1 MTSASTELELEQ
13 EKRRESEE
21 RFRSFA
27 SVAADWWFWEMDA
40 DLRFS
45 YFSENVATVTGRPIA
60 TMLGKQRRELVN
72 ELAAD
77 ERDNWAR
84 HLDDLDRHRPFNQF
98 EYRLA
103 TPGGDTRWISISGV
117 PLIADDGRF
126 LGYRGTGNNISARKS
141 AEAARQQGER
151 ILRTAID
158 AIDEG
163 FVLYD
168 EADRLVFCNEKYRQ
182 IYATSADL
190 IVPGTTFEHF
200 ARIGAERGQYREAVG
215 RIDAWVAERVA
226 AHRAGNACTE
236 QQLDDGRWLRIIE
249 RKTVDGQ
256 IVGFRIDI
264 TELKKKELELEAHR
278 NHLEELVAE
287 RTAQLEAANKA
298 KSVFLANMS
307 HEIRTPMNAIIG
319 LTHLASRHSQDSHQQ
334 ELLRK
339 VSTAAE
345 HLQVVINDI
354 LDIAKIESGKSS
366 IAQTD
371 FFLAPMIEQS
381 VRMVADCARDKG
393 LDLVL
398 EMAADL
404 PPVLRGDPVRL
415 GQVLVNL
422 ANNAVKFT
430 ERGSVTIRVGW
441 QEESDA
447 GLLLRFEVEDTGIGI
462 APEARQRLFRIFEQ
476 ADPSTTRRYGG
487 MGLGLA
493 ISRHL
498 VEQMG
503 GEIGVESEV
512 GRGSLFWFTARCP
525 RGQAL
530 QASVIVQSDA
540 EAADLERR
548 IAETYSGMRVLLAED
563 NPMNQDVVVELLRD
577 TGLIV
582 DMAGNGA
589 EAVALA
595 ERQRYDLILM
605 DIQMPV
611 MDGLAAT
618 EALRRQPD
626 WAGIPIVA
634 LTANAFDDDRAQCT
648 RAGMDDFLAKPV
660 VPAALFRTLLRWLP
674 GAARGRD
681 RAVPGSVAPTA
692 EARVALSDAEL
703 QRRLEEIADLD
714 VTQGMLSLR
723 NRLSTY
729 VRLLGKYV
737 ESHDKDMAQ
746 VREQLAAGDYD
757 DARRLAHSLKG
768 VSATLGASEVQARA
782 LVLETAI
789 KDRLDRGEI
798 EACIVAVDEAWLP
811 LAAALRKVLPF

>member
-13 EKRRESEE
+13 EKLRESEQ

-72 ELAAD
+72 ELADD
-77 ERDNWAR
+77 ERDSWAR

-103 TPGGDTRWISISGV
+103 SPGGDIRWISISGV
-117 PLIADDGRF
+117 PIVADDGRF
-126 LGYRGTGNNISARKS
+126 LGYRGTGNNISARKL
-141 AEAARQQGER
+141 AEAGRQESER

-163 FVLYD
+163 FVLFD
-168 EADRLVFCNEKYRQ
+168 KDDRLVFCNEKYRQ

-190 IVPGTTFEHF
+190 IVPGTTFEHI
-200 ARIGAERGQYREAVG
+200 ARVGAERGQYREAAG

-226 AHRAGNACTE
+226 AHRAGNTRTE
-236 QQLDDGRWLRIIE
+236 QQLDDGRWLRIVE
-249 RKTVDGQ
+249 RRTVDGHV
-256 IVGFRIDI
+256 VGFRMDI
-264 TELKKKELELEAHR
+264 TELKKKEAELEAHR

-287 RTAQLEAANKA
+287 RTAQLEAANKT
-298 KSVFLANMS
+298 KSIFLANMS

-354 LDIAKIESGKSS
+354 LDIAKIESGKGS
-366 IAQTD
+366 IARTD

-381 VRMVADCARDKG
+381 VNMVADAARDKG

-398 EMAADL
+398 DMAADL

-415 GQVLVNL
+415 SQVLVNL

-441 QEESDA
+441 QEDSDA

-462 APEARQRLFRIFEQ
+462 APETCQRLFRIFEQ

-503 GEIGVESEV
+503 GDIGVESEV

-563 NPMNQDVVVELLRD
+563 NPMNQDVVLELLRD

-595 ERQRYDLILM
+595 DRQRYDLVLM
-605 DIQMPV
+605 DVQMPV

-618 EALRRQPD
+618 EALRRRPD
-626 WAGIPIVA
+626 LAGMPIVA

-674 GAARGRD
+674 GAAGGRD
-681 RAVPGSVAPTA
+681 RVIPGSTASTA
-692 EARVALSDAEL
+692 EAGVALSDAEL

-729 VRLLGKYV
+729 VRLLGKFV
-737 ESHDKDMAQ
+737 ESHDQDMAR

-768 VSATLGASEVQARA
+768 VSATLGANEVRARA

-789 KDRLDRGEI
+789 KDRLDRGKI

-811 LAAALRKVLPF
+811 LAAALRKVLPS

>member
-1 MTSASTELELEQ
+1 MTSVPTELQRQQ
-13 EKRRESEE
+13 EKLRESEE

-60 TMLGKQRRELVN
+60 SMLGKQRRELVD
-72 ELAAD
+72 ELEAD
-77 ERDNWAR
+77 EKTKWAQ
-84 HLDDLDRHRPFNQF
+84 HLDDLDQHRPFNQF

-103 TPGGDTRWISISGV
+103 TNEGETRWISISGV
-117 PLIADDGRF
+117 PIFAAAGRF

-141 AEAARQQGER
+141 AEVARQESER

-168 EADRLVFCNEKYRQ
+168 KDDRLVFCNEKYRQ
-182 IYATSADL
+182 IYAASADL
-190 IVPGTTFEHF
+190 IVPGASFEQIV
-200 ARIGAERGQYREAVG
+200 RGGAERGQYREAVG
-215 RIDAWVAERVA
+215 RIDEWVAERVA
-226 AHRAGNACTE
+226 THRAGNARSE
-236 QQLDDGRWLRIIE
+236 QRLDDGRWLRIIE
-249 RKTVDGQ
+249 QQTVDGQ
-256 IVGFRIDI
+256 LVGFRIDI
-264 TELKKKELELEAHR
+264 TELKEKELELEAHR
-278 NHLEELVAE
+278 NHLEDLVAE
-287 RTAQLEAANKA
+287 RTAQLEAANRA
-298 KSVFLANMS
+298 KNIFLANMS
-307 HEIRTPMNAIIG
+307 HELRTPMNAIIG
-319 LTHLASRHSQDSHQQ
+319 LTHLAVRHSQDSHQQ

-345 HLQVVINDI
+345 RLQVVIDDI
-354 LDIAKIESGKSS
+354 LEIANIESGKGG
-366 IAQTD
+366 IAPTD
-371 FFLAPMIEQS
+371 FSLAPMIEQCLS
-381 VRMVADCARDKG
+381 TASDAARDKG
-393 LDLVL
+393 LDLTID
-398 EMAADL
+398 MAADL

-415 GQVLVNL
+415 GQVLANL

-430 ERGSVTIRVGW
+430 ERGSVTIRVAWRDDG
-441 QEESDA
+441 EA
-447 GLLLRFEVEDTGIGI
+447 GVLVRFEVEDTGIGI
-462 APEARQRLFRIFEQ
+462 APETCQRLFRIFEQ

-525 RGQAL
+525 RGQTRPAGVL
-530 QASVIVQSDA
+530 VQPEI
-540 EAADLERR
+540 EAADLEQR
-548 IAETYSGMRVLLAED
+548 IAEGYRGMRLLLAED
-563 NPMNQDVVVELLRD
+563 NPMNQDVVLELLRD
-577 TGLIV
+577 TGLTV
-582 DMAGNGA
+582 DVAANGA

-595 ERQRYDLILM
+595 ERQRYDLVLM

-611 MDGLAAT
+611 MDGLVAT
-618 EALRRQPD
+618 ETLRRRPD
-626 WAGIPIVA
+626 WVGIPILA
-634 LTANAFDDDRAQCT
+634 LTANAFDDDRAQCM
-648 RAGMDDFLAKPV
+648 RAGMNDFLAKPV
-660 VPAALFRTLLRWLP
+660 VPAALFRSLLKWLP
-674 GAARGRD
+674 APIRSRGN
-681 RAVPGSVAPTA
+681 AVPGPITRTA
-692 EARVALSDAEL
+692 QARPPLSDAEL

-746 VREQLAAGDYD
+746 VREQLAAGNYD

-768 VSATLGASEVQARA
+768 VSATLGANEVRARA

-789 KDRLDRGEI
+789 KDRLGGEEI
-798 EACIVAVDEAWLP
+798 EACIAAVEEAWLP
-811 LAAALRKVLPF
+811 LAAALTRALPS